1 MKKFL
6 RHFFTPHLTNNYRP
20 KLLHPQILVLL
31 ILFFFSLGIF
41 TSFTR
46 QKYPSV
52 LGISSQISIDQLL
65 ILTNQQRQNNNLP
78 PLSLN
83 GTLSSAALAK
93 GNYMLEKNFWAHI
106 APDGTTPWYFIKSAG
121 YNYIYAGEN
130 LARGYDSA
138 AGVVDAW
145 MASPSHRENIL
156 SSNYKEVGFAV
167 LDGNLTGENTILVVE
182 MFGNKGEVQAAPNES
197 TAPAQ
202 EVESSTPQI
211 ASQPA
216 VKEEVKQE
224 VKETKKEEPV
234 APTPAAPLINAQTFS
249 SNLAM
254 TTVAIFMF
262 VLILDMIIIER
273 KKIIRFVGHNLDH
286 VLLFT
291 LIGILLL
298 VILKGYVL

>member
-1 MKKFL
+1 MNKFL
-6 RHFFTPHLTNNYRP
+6 RHLFTPHSTNNYRP

-65 ILTNQQRQNNNLP
+65 VLTNQQRQINNLP
-78 PLSLN
+78 PLTLN
-83 GTLSSAALAK
+83 SELGNAALAK
-93 GNYMLEKNFWAHI
+93 GNYMFEKNFWAHI

-121 YNYIYAGEN
+121 YNYTYAGEN

-138 AGVVDAW
+138 SGVVDAW
-145 MASPSHRENIL
+145 MASPSHRENVL
-156 SSNYKEVGFAV
+156 SPNYKEVGFAV

-182 MFGNKGEVQAAPNES
+182 MFGSKGVAQE
-197 TAPAQ
+197 APAQ
-202 EVESSTPQI
+202 QVEASTPQV
-211 ASQPA
+211 ASPPA
-216 VKEEVKQE
+216 VKEEVKKE
-224 VKETKKEEPV
+224 VKKEQPLQ
-234 APTPAAPLINAQTFS
+234 PTPAAPLINAQTFS

-286 VLLFT
+286 VLLFA

-298 VILKGYVL
+298 VVLKGYIL

>member
-31 ILFFFSLGIF
+31 ILFFFSLGIL

-46 QKYPSV
+46 QSYPSV
-52 LGISSQISIDQLL
+52 LGITSQISIDQLL

-83 GTLSSAALAK
+83 GSLSSAALAK
-93 GNYMLEKNFWAHI
+93 GNYMFEKNFWSHI
-106 APDGTTPWYFIKSAG
+106 APDGTTPWYFIRSAG
-121 YNYIYAGEN
+121 YNYLYAGEN

-138 AGVVDAW
+138 SGVVDAW
-145 MASPSHRENIL
+145 MASPSHRENVL
-156 SSNYKEVGFAV
+156 SPNYKEVGFAV

-182 MFGNKGEVQAAPNES
+182 MFGARGESES
-197 TAPAQ
+197 ASVPSQ
-202 EVESSTPQI
+202 QVESSTPQV
-211 ASQPA
+211 ASSPA
-216 VKEEVKQE
+216 DQ
-224 VKETKKEEPV
+224 KETKPETEEIKKVEPV
-234 APTPAAPLINAQTFS
+234 QPTPAAPLINAQTFS

-254 TTVAIFMF
+254 TTVVIFMF

-286 VLLFT
+286 VLLFA

-298 VILKGYVL
+298 VVLKGYVL

>member
-31 ILFFFSLGIF
+31 ILFFFSLGIV

-46 QKYPSV
+46 QSYPSV

-83 GTLSSAALAK
+83 GSLGSAALAK
-93 GNYMLEKNFWAHI
+93 GNYMFEKNFWSHI
-106 APDGTTPWYFIKSAG
+106 APDGTTPWYFIRSAG
-121 YNYIYAGEN
+121 YNYLYAGEN

-138 AGVVDAW
+138 SGVVDAW
-145 MASPSHRENIL
+145 MASPSHRENVL
-156 SSNYKEVGFAV
+156 SPNYKEVGFAV

-182 MFGNKGEVQAAPNES
+182 MFGARGESEPAP
-197 TAPAQ
+197 APAQ
-202 EVESSTPQI
+202 QVESSAPQV
-211 ASQPA
+211 ASSPA
-216 VKEEVKQE
+216 EQKEAKSESE
-224 VKETKKEEPV
+224 EAKKVEP
-234 APTPAAPLINAQTFS
+234 AQPTPAAPLINAQTFS

-286 VLLFT
+286 VLLFA

-298 VILKGYVL
+298 VVLKGYVL